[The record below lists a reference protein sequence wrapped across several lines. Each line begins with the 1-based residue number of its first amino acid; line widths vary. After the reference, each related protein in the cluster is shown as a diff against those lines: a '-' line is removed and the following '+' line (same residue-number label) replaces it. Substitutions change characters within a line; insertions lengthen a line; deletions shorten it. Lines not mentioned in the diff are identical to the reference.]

1 MTTKAESKAL
11 TQRVYDEIFGQGK
24 LELIDDLCTAD
35 YCEHVPPFTPG
46 QPTRGPEALKALVNR
61 VRTGFPDLNIAID
74 DMIIDGE
81 TVAVR
86 STWRGTHTG
95 MFGPLAPTGKQA
107 IWTVMDFGRIVDGR
121 LVEHWG
127 QPDLL
132 GLLQQLGAAPESAD
146 A

>member
-61 VRTGFPDLNIAID
+61 VRTGN
-74 DMIIDGE
+74 
-81 TVAVR
+81 
-86 STWRGTHTG
+86 
-95 MFGPLAPTGKQA
+95 
-107 IWTVMDFGRIVDGR
+107 
-121 LVEHWG
+121 VEHS
-127 QPDLL
+127 
-132 GLLQQLGAAPESAD
+132 GLRLSAGTVQLPCSCNRWRPG
-146 A
+146 